1 VRYRGVHSVRGS
13 KRIRAVLDGGTV
25 VDTTRAL
32 LVWEPRRIVP
42 SYAVPADDI
51 AAELAPAGTA
61 ATDAAG
67 TIGAHTPELSGRP
80 VLDPSVPFAVH
91 SAEGHAA
98 DLRAGEQDRP
108 GAGFYPTDPDLA
120 GYVVLDFGAFDAW
133 YEEDERNVAHPRDP
147 FHRVDVLP
155 SSRHVRVE
163 LDGHVLA
170 ESSRPALLFETMLP
184 TRYYLPPDDIRTGLT
199 TSSTRTWCAYKGQAS
214 YWSAAAGDRVV
225 PTSAG
230 HTSSRCTTL
239 RKSAASS
246 PSSTSGSTSSWTVN
260 APSGPSPP
268 GRLGRAPSGSAE
280 PSELAACGKEKAVL
294 ATLRPARLLMAV
306 NFSGRC
312 AGNWHCLAIG
322 AKPGRQRSGLITRH
336 DQLSGRPAARS
347 TMSR

>member
-1 VRYRGVHSVRGS
+1 MSTRMRSLLTGGLGELRHEPTA

-51 AAELAPAGTA
+51 VADLAPAGTA

-67 TIGAHTPELSGRP
+67 TIGVHMPELSGRP

-91 SAEGHAA
+91 TAEGRAA

-120 GYVVLDFGAFDAW
+120 GYVVLDFGAFEAW

-147 FHRVDVLP
+147 FHRIDVLP

-170 ESSRPALLFETMLP
+170 ESSRPVLLFETMLP
-184 TRYYLPPDDIRTGLT
+184 TRYYLPPDDIRSELT
-199 TSSTRTWCAYKGQAS
+199 PSSTRTWCAYKGQAS

-225 PTSAG
+225 PDIGWTYQQPR
-230 HTSSRCTTL
+230 HD
-239 RKSAASS
+239 AAQ
-246 PSSTSGSTSSWTVN
+246 V
-260 APSGPSPP
+260 
-268 GRLGRAPSGSAE
+268 R
-280 PSELAACGKEKAVL
+280 
-294 ATLRPARLLMAV
+294 
-306 NFSGRC
+306 
-312 AGNWHCLAIG
+312 
-322 AKPGRQRSGLITRH
+322 GLIAFFNERL
-336 DQLSGRPAARS
+336 DVIVDGERPERPTTPWS
-347 TMSR
+347 PGQDT